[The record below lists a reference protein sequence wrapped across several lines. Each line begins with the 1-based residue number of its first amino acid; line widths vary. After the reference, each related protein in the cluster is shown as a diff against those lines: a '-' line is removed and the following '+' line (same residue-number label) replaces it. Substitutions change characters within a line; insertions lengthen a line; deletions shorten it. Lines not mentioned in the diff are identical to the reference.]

1 MNCGEEQSTER
12 MGDESIKR
20 KIARTRFF
28 GPERTE
34 VRREASMA
42 LHFIVQKVN
51 QMIEARWPAGNE
63 RDLLQLHIY
72 NKLGWMYAKTTRN
85 AHLELLNEAEGQLP
99 VKRRTTFGEWQQSH
113 QAERL
118 LCPWCNHCY
127 CGNEDLDNSELDSDE
142 EDRPRRGP
150 IKCGYDLTEAR
161 QLYCCEC
168 RNRFRAQTPPG
179 VVHYDDFAF
188 SAVAGR
194 DGAESPTDMK
204 EIPVMKNQRPGN
216 PRNPVFHVRQ
226 PQPWRPPMPEQIW
239 PNNDPPPFRHTRAA
253 EAAAAATETETEAAQ
268 VEAQDV
274 QDGKAKQEPEGGYV
288 DSDDEAAAAQW
299 STESSTPPPPTS
311 PTSTASQPP
320 SPPPSPMP
328 SPTPSPPTSPEAAPI
343 DGTETPQLPPLIAAA
358 IPNPEEHQTSDDDYS

>member
-63 RDLLQLHIY
+63 RDLLQLDIY

-113 QAERL
+113 EAERL

-150 IKCGYDLTEAR
+150 IKCMWIRSHGSET
-161 QLYCCEC
+161 
-168 RNRFRAQTPPG
+168 
-179 VVHYDDFAF
+179 VVLL
-188 SAVAGR
+188 R
-194 DGAESPTDMK
+194 M
-204 EIPVMKNQRPGN
+204 Q
-216 PRNPVFHVRQ
+216 
-226 PQPWRPPMPEQIW
+226 EQIS
-239 PNNDPPPFRHTRAA
+239 RANA
-253 EAAAAATETETEAAQ
+253 
-268 VEAQDV
+268 
-274 QDGKAKQEPEGGYV
+274 PR
-288 DSDDEAAAAQW
+288 
-299 STESSTPPPPTS
+299 SS
-311 PTSTASQPP
+311 A
-320 SPPPSPMP
+320 
-328 SPTPSPPTSPEAAPI
+328 
-343 DGTETPQLPPLIAAA
+343 LR
-358 IPNPEEHQTSDDDYS
+358 